1 MSRFASRKFIL
12 AMLSLACSSWLVWE
26 KAISS
31 GDYKAL
37 VIGTVGAYILGNVA
51 QKATAKNE

>member
-1 MSRFASRKFIL
+1 
-12 AMLSLACSSWLVWE
+12 MLSLACSSWLVWE